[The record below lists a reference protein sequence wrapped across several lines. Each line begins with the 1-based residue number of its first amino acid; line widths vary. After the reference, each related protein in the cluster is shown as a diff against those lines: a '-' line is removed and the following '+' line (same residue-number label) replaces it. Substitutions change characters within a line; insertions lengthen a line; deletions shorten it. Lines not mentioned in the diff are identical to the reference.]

1 MTCLDSLQLSAV
13 RGLKPIERGDD
24 LAALIAAAFAAS
36 DLALRAGDVV
46 VVAQKIVSKSEG
58 RLLDLATVVPSPR
71 AIALAGEVGK
81 DPRLVEAIL
90 SESLRVVR
98 KRPGLLIVE
107 HRLGFVMANAGVDQS
122 NVAAPDGRQR
132 VLLLPENPDASAAA
146 LRERLRTL
154 TGASVGVIINDSFG
168 RAWRR
173 GTVGV
178 ALGTAGLPA
187 LIDLRG
193 RPISSAARSKSASS
207 ASPTRSP
214 PPPRSSWARRT
225 RGALSCSCAASP
237 GPVRPPRPRA
247 LCARRRKT
255 SSDDAGP
262 RPRTLRRHRRGQAR
276 ARAGRHAPGARPPR
290 HRQYRR

>member
-1 MTCLDSLQLSAV
+1 MTCLNSLQLSAV

-193 RPISSAARSKSASS
+193 RPDLFGRTLEVSVIGFADEIAA
-207 ASPTRSP
+207 
-214 PPPRSSWARRT
+214 
-225 RGALSCSCAASP
+225 AASLLMGQADEGRP
-237 GPVRPPRPRA
+237 VVLVRGLAWSGSPSPAASLVRPAEEDLFR
-247 LCARRRKT
+247 
-255 SSDDAGP
+255 
-262 RPRTLRRHRRGQAR
+262 
-276 ARAGRHAPGARPPR
+276 
-290 HRQYRR
+290 